1 MPGMKRIVFAL
12 VPALFVA
19 SLLFVAAGCGGGNAG
34 SADKTTTSV
43 GPSGGLVTTSSDAG
57 AGSGVPATT
66 AGTSSTDTTA
76 AEGAGTTSDKVFEPH
91 QLLSAAEASA
101 ITTFAV
107 TLEDGSL
114 FKDEESG
121 IISERYSYDIDGS
134 TIHALVE
141 IHQDGLKKSDGS
153 VKDAFLLEKDL
164 SKAEIQPVQ
173 LGDDAFTH
181 SEGQLHMLYG
191 SYYIVV
197 AFDADPYGSDL
208 NAPLNIKLGTKILE
222 NLKAKLG

>member
-1 MPGMKRIVFAL
+1 MKRIVFVLAVAL
-12 VPALFVA
+12 VVA
-19 SLLFVAAGCGGGNAG
+19 SMSFLAVACGDGNGG
-34 SADKTTTSV
+34 SADKTTTSLA
-43 GPSGGLVTTSSDAG
+43 PSGGLVTTSSDAG
-57 AGSGVPATT
+57 AGSGAPATT
-66 AGTSSTDTTA
+66 AGASSTDTTA
-76 AEGAGTTSDKVFEPH
+76 ANGGGSATSDQVLEPH

-107 TLEDGSL
+107 TLDDGSL

-121 IISERYSYDIDGS
+121 IISERYSYDIDSS

-153 VKDAFLLEKDL
+153 VKDAFLFEKDL

-181 SEGQLHMLYG
+181 AEGQLHMLYG

-197 AFDADPYGSDL
+197 AFDADPYGTDL

>member
-1 MPGMKRIVFAL
+1 MKRTVLVFAA
-12 VPALFVA
+12 ALLAA
-19 SLLFVAAGCGGGNAG
+19 SMLLAAAGCGGGSTG
-34 SADKTTTSV
+34 STDQTTTTSA

-57 AGSGVPATT
+57 DLGAGATATT
-66 AGTSSTDTTA
+66 AGTASSDTTA
-76 AEGAGTTSDKVFEPH
+76 TSTGGTASSDQVFEPH

-107 TLEDGSL
+107 TLEEGSL
-114 FKDEESG
+114 FKDEENG
-121 IISERYSYDIDGS
+121 VISERYSYDLGG
-134 TIHALVE
+134 TGVHALVE

-153 VKDAFLLEKDL
+153 VKDAFLFEKDL
-164 SKAEIQPVQ
+164 SKAEITPVQ

-181 SEGQLHMLYG
+181 AEGQLHLLYG

-197 AFDADPYGSDL
+197 AFDADPYSTDL